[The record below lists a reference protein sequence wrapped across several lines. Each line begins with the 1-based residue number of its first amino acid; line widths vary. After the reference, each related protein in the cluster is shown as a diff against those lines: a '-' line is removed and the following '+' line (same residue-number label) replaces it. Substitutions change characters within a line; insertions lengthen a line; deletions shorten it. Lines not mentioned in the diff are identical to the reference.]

1 MKVLYTAE
9 ALATGDGRNGH
20 ARTTDGKVDVA
31 LSIPKEMGGDG
42 SAGTNPEQL
51 FAAGYAA
58 CFHSALR
65 LVGKQ
70 AKANIDDSAVGAKV
84 GIGPNDAGGFQL
96 EVTLEVS
103 LPNVSREEAQA
114 LADAAHQVC
123 PYSNATRGN
132 IDVEV
137 LVPEPGPGEVRI
149 ATALAPIH
157 NHDLAIVRGVEAAA
171 TGVLRLEVE
180 TTYPLESA
188 ADAAAATERPGS

>member
-1 MKVLYTAE
+1 MTTLYTAE

-31 LSIPKEMGGDG
+31 LSIPKEMGGSG
-42 SAGTNPEQL
+42 EGTNPEQL

-65 LVGKQ
+65 LVGTK

-96 EVTLEVS
+96 EVTLEIS
-103 LPNVSREEAQA
+103 LPHLSRDEAQA

-132 IDVEV
+132 IDVQV
-137 LVPEPGPGEVRI
+137 LVAE
-149 ATALAPIH
+149 
-157 NHDLAIVRGVEAAA
+157 D
-171 TGVLRLEVE
+171 
-180 TTYPLESA
+180 
-188 ADAAAATERPGS
+188 